1 MAEQTARGT
10 LGSSSGA
17 TQSAT
22 NTTGSGN
29 TIVGRVRDQATAQLN
44 TQKNKATD
52 GLGSVAHAVRDT
64 TQRLRQENH
73 DTVARYVEQAADQIE
88 RFSTRLKDRDVGE
101 LVNEAQRLARRQPA
115 LFVGGAFAVGLL
127 GARFLKSSAQDDDRY
142 TRKYDALAR
151 TDIPATPTSVNAYG
165 NQVPPSAGTATTGR
179 AASTADRSSTR
190 SRSTS
195 ATPGTDYKPTEGM

>member
-165 NQVPPSAGTATTGR
+165 NQVPPSAGTATAGR

>member
-101 LVNEAQRLARRQPA
+101 LVNDAQRLARRQPA

-165 NQVPPSAGTATTGR
+165 NQVPPSAGTATAGR